1 MQTNNWFKNLLPNL
15 IAIVAFVIISALFS
29 APAVKGD
36 RIAPH
41 DTISWLYMSKEAR
54 DYYDKTGQNPGWTN
68 NMFGG
73 MPASV
78 IYEVSPTTWYANIGR
93 HLSFQSADNM
103 VNPIGYLLLT
113 MIGCFVLLKAMR
125 INTLISSIGAV
136 AYALTAYTSIL
147 LVAGHVNKVL
157 NLAYLPGVIGG
168 IIYIYRGRYLSGI
181 LNLTL
186 FFCFYLAAWH
196 LQIIYYSII
205 LILAIGIYFLV
216 IAIKEQQLAN
226 FFKSSAIILGITLIS
241 TLTIYPAL
249 TGTSDYAKYSIRGG
263 GSELTLNKE
272 HKLQETKGGL
282 SKEYAFSWSNGIGET
297 FCAFIPNL
305 YGGASGS
312 DIGEDSH
319 YGAALTQLGV
329 PQQQVAGM
337 TAQAP
342 TYFGDQPFLAG
353 PMYFGVI
360 VCFLAI
366 LALFIIKSP
375 FKWVLLG
382 AAIFFAMLSWG
393 RNFSGLNYWLF
404 DHIPLFN
411 KFRSPNMVLSFST
424 LITVMLA
431 FWGLYDFITSK
442 QDKAVLFKKFKQAS
456 ITTLGIVVA
465 LILYSQFMMSYKSA
479 ADKQLEQSFGQH
491 AGTLLKAL
499 KEDRAAMALKDGM
512 RSLVFVLIAIAALW
526 ALVKERIAAQVAVII
541 IGLACTIDLWSVAKR
556 YLNDEAYKDAYTI
569 EQEFFTPRPAEA
581 QIMKDPDPNFKV
593 LDLSINFTNDAKT
606 SYFVKTIGGYHAAK
620 LQSYQDLIET
630 QISKLNS
637 AVLNMLNTKYII
649 NPDNKGNAMVIP
661 NPAALGNAWFVSKVK
676 YTKTA
681 DETILAMNAPAI
693 SDPKQ
698 DSTGAAFNPKVEAIV
713 RDQYQKSIGSS
724 EFQADSAAK
733 ITLTSYAPPHMVYES
748 NNSHDGLAVFSEI
761 YYPENWTAYV
771 DGKATEIFP
780 VNYVL
785 RAIKVPAGKHKIEFK
800 YVNEKFQKDESIS
813 LLGSVLVTIVLLG
826 TVVFYMIRRKKQQ
839 ENPEQDNGL
848 SL

>member
-73 MPASV
+73 MPASM
-78 IYEVSPTTWYANIGR
+78 IYEVSPTTWYSYLGQF
-93 HLSFQSADNM
+93 LVFQSADHM

-147 LVAGHVNKVL
+147 LASGHVNKVL
-157 NLAYLPGVIGG
+157 DLAYLPGVIGG
-168 IIYIYRGRYLSGI
+168 IIYIYRGRYLPGI
-181 LNLTL
+181 LSLTL
-186 FFCFYLAAWH
+186 FFCFYLATWH
-196 LQIIYYSII
+196 IQIIYYSII
-205 LILAIGIYFLV
+205 LIFAICLYFLFV
-216 IAIKEQQLAN
+216 AIRDNKLVS
-226 FFKSSAIILGITLIS
+226 FFKSSAIIVTIALIGV
-241 TLTIYPAL
+241 LTVYSGLA
-249 TGTSDYAKYSIRGG
+249 GTSDYAKYSIRGG
-263 GSELTLNKE
+263 GSELTINKE
-272 HKLQETKGGL
+272 NRLQETKGGL

-319 YGAALTQLGV
+319 YGEALTQLGV

-375 FKWVLLG
+375 FKWVLFG

-404 DHIPLFN
+404 DHMPLFN

-424 LITVMLA
+424 LITIMLA

-442 QDKAVLFKKFKQAS
+442 QDKTVLFKRFKQAS
-456 ITTLGIVVA
+456 ITTLGILVA

-479 ADKQLEQSFGQH
+479 ADEQLAQSFGQH

-512 RSLVFVLIAIAALW
+512 RSLVFVLIVIAALW
-526 ALVKERIAAQVAVII
+526 ALVKERISAQVAVII

-556 YLNDEAYKDAYTI
+556 YLNEDSYKDAYTI

-606 SYFVKTIGGYHAAK
+606 SYFLKTIGGYHAAK

-630 QISKLNS
+630 HISKLNS

-649 NPDNKGNAMVIP
+649 NPDNKGNATVIP

-693 SDPKQ
+693 NDPKQ
-698 DSTGAAFNPKVEAIV
+698 DTTGTAFNPKVEAIV
-713 RDQYQKSIGSS
+713 RDQYQKTIGNSD
-724 EFQADSAAK
+724 FRVDSTAK
-733 ITLTSYAPPHMVYES
+733 ISLTSYAPPHMIYES
-748 NNSHDGLAVFSEI
+748 SNNQDGLAVFSEI

-800 YVNEKFQKDESIS
+800 YVNQKFQKNEWVNLMGSI
-813 LLGSVLVTIVLLG
+813 LVTIVLVG
-826 TVVFYMIRRKKQQ
+826 TVAFYIIRRKKQQ
-839 ENPEQDNGL
+839 ENPEQENGL

>member
-54 DYYDKTGQNPGWTN
+54 DYYDKTGQNPGWSN

-73 MPASV
+73 MPASM
-78 IYEVSPTTWYANIGR
+78 IYQVSPTTWYS
-93 HLSFQSADNM
+93 HLASFLVFQSADNM
-103 VNPIGYLLLT
+103 VNPIGYILLT

-125 INTLISSIGAV
+125 INILISAIGAV

-168 IIYIYRGRYLSGI
+168 LLYIYRGRYLTGI
-181 LNLTL
+181 LSFTL
-186 FFCFYLAAWH
+186 FFCFYMAAGH
-196 LQIIYYSII
+196 LQIIYYSIA
-205 LILAIGIYFLV
+205 LILAICIYFLV
-216 IAIKEQQLAN
+216 IAIKEQKLVN
-226 FFKSSAIILGITLIS
+226 FFKSSALILVITLIS

-263 GSELTLNKE
+263 GSELTINKDN
-272 HKLQETKGGL
+272 HLQETKGGL

-312 DIGEDSH
+312 NIGEDSH
-319 YGAALTQLGV
+319 YGEALSQLGV
-329 PQQQVAGM
+329 PAQQVAAM
-337 TAQAP
+337 TTQAP

-353 PMYFGVI
+353 PMYFGAI

-366 LALFIIKSP
+366 LAMFIIKSP

-404 DHIPLFN
+404 DHMPLFN

-442 QDKAVLFKKFKQAS
+442 QDKAILFKKFKQAS

-479 ADKQLEQSFGQH
+479 SDEQLAQSFGQH

-499 KEDRAAMALKDGM
+499 KEDRAAMALKDGL
-512 RSLVFVLIAIAALW
+512 RSLVFIAIAIAALW
-526 ALVKERIAAQVAVII
+526 ALVKERISAQVAVII
-541 IGLACTIDLWSVAKR
+541 IGLACTIDLWSVAHR
-556 YLNDEAYKDAYTI
+556 YLNEDAFKDAYAI
-569 EQEFFTPRPAEA
+569 EQEYFTPRPAES

-630 QISKLNS
+630 QISKLNGS
-637 AVLNMLNTKYII
+637 VLNMLNTKYII
-649 NPDNKGNAMVIP
+649 NPDSKGNAMVIP

-693 SDPKQ
+693 NDPKQ
-698 DSTGAAFNPKVEAIV
+698 DSAGTAFNPKVEAIV
-713 RDQYQKSIGSS
+713 RDQYQKSIGKSD
-724 EFQADSAAK
+724 FQTDSAAR
-733 ITLTSYAPPHMVYES
+733 ITLTSYALPHMVYES
-748 NNSHDGLAVFSEI
+748 NNSQDGLAVFSEI

-800 YVNEKFQKDESIS
+800 YVNEKFQKDESMS
-813 LLGSVLVTIVLLG
+813 LLGSVLVTIALFG
-826 TVVFYMIRRKKQQ
+826 TVVFFIIRRKKQQ
-839 ENPEQDNGL
+839 ENPEQENGL

>member
-29 APAVKGD
+29 GPALKGE

-54 DYYDKTGQNPGWTN
+54 DYREQTGQNAGWTN

-78 IYEVSPTTWYANIGR
+78 VYEISPTTWYARLGQFIV
-93 HLSFQSADNM
+93 LQSDDNM

-125 INTLISSIGAV
+125 INTLISAIGAV

-168 IIYIYRGRYLSGI
+168 IIYIYRGRYLPGI
-181 LNLTL
+181 LSFVL

-205 LILAIGIYFLV
+205 MILAICIYFLV
-216 IAIKEQQLAN
+216 IAIREQKLAS

-263 GSELTLNKE
+263 GSELTINKE
-272 HKLQETKGGL
+272 SKLQETKGGL

-305 YGGASGS
+305 YGGASGT

-319 YGAALTQLGV
+319 FGQALSQLGV
-329 PQQQVAGM
+329 PAQQVAGM
-337 TAQAP
+337 TSRAP

-353 PMYFGVI
+353 PMYFGAI

-366 LALFIIKSP
+366 LAMFTIKSP

-404 DHIPLFN
+404 DHMPLFN
-411 KFRSPNMVLSFST
+411 KFRSPNMVLAFST

-431 FWGLYDFITSK
+431 FWGLYDFISSK

-465 LILYSQFMMSYKSA
+465 LVLYSQFMMSYKSA
-479 ADKQLEQSFGQH
+479 ADERLAQSFGEH

-512 RSLVFVLIAIAALW
+512 RSLVFILIAIAALW
-526 ALVKERIAAQVAVII
+526 ALVKERISAQVAVIV
-541 IGLACTIDLWSVAKR
+541 IGLASTIDLWSVAKR
-556 YLNDEAYKDAYTI
+556 YLNDEAFKDAYTI

-581 QIMKDPDPNFKV
+581 QIMKDPDPNFRV
-593 LDLSINFTNDAKT
+593 LDLSIDYTNDAKT
-606 SYFVKTIGGYHAAK
+606 SYFVKTIGGYYAAK
-620 LQSYQDLIET
+620 LQTYQDLLET
-630 QISKLNS
+630 QISKLNGS
-637 AVLNMLNTKYII
+637 VLNMLNTKYII
-649 NPDNKGNAMVIP
+649 NPDGKGNATVIP
-661 NPAALGNAWFVSKVK
+661 NPSALGNAWFVSKVK

-698 DSTGAAFNPKVEAIV
+698 DTTGGAFNPKVEAIV
-713 RDQYQKSIGSS
+713 RDQYQKSIGSTD
-724 EFQADSAAK
+724 FRADSAAK

-748 NNSHDGLAVFSEI
+748 NNSHDGLAVFSEV

-771 DGKATEIFP
+771 DGKPTEIFP

-800 YVNEKFQKDESIS
+800 YVNEKFKKDEMVSLAGSI
-813 LLGSVLVTIVLLG
+813 LVTIVLLG
-826 TVVFYMIRRKKQQ
+826 TVVFYVIRRRKQQ
-839 ENPEQDNGL
+839 ENPEQENGL

>member
-54 DYYDKTGQNPGWTN
+54 DYYEKTGQNPGWSN
-68 NMFGG
+68 NMFSG
-73 MPASV
+73 MPASM
-78 IYEVSPTTWYANIGR
+78 IYQVSPTTWYS
-93 HLSFQSADNM
+93 HLGSFLVFQSADNM

-125 INTLISSIGAV
+125 INTLISSIGAI

-168 IIYIYRGRYLSGI
+168 ILYIYRGKYLSGI
-181 LNLTL
+181 LSFAL
-186 FFCFYLAAWH
+186 FFCFYLAAGH
-196 LQIIYYSII
+196 IQIIYYSIA
-205 LILAIGIYFLV
+205 LILAICTYFLV
-216 IAIKEQQLAN
+216 IAIKEQKVVT
-226 FFKSSAIILGITLIS
+226 FFKSSAIILVIALVG

-263 GSELTLNKE
+263 GSELTINKDN
-272 HKLQETKGGL
+272 HLQETKGGL

-305 YGGASGS
+305 YGGASGT

-319 YGAALTQLGV
+319 FGEALSQLGV
-329 PQQQVAGM
+329 PAQQVAGM
-337 TAQAP
+337 TSRAP

-353 PMYFGVI
+353 PMYFGAI

-366 LALFIIKSP
+366 LAMFIIKSP

-404 DHIPLFN
+404 DHMPLFN

-431 FWGLYDFITSK
+431 FWGLYDFITTK
-442 QDKAVLFKKFKQAS
+442 HDKAVLFKKFKQAA

-465 LILYSQFMMSYKSA
+465 LVLYSQFMMSYKSA
-479 ADKQLEQSFGQH
+479 SDDQLAQSFGEH

-499 KEDRAAMALKDGM
+499 KEDRAAMALKDGL
-512 RSLVFVLIAIAALW
+512 RSMVFIAIAIAALW
-526 ALVKERIAAQVAVII
+526 ALVKERISAQVAVIA
-541 IGLACTIDLWSVAKR
+541 IGLASTIDLWSVANR
-556 YLNDEAYKDAYTI
+556 YLNEEAFKDAYTI

-593 LDLSINFTNDAKT
+593 LDLSINYTNDAKT

-620 LQSYQDLIET
+620 LQSYQDLLET
-630 QISKLNS
+630 QIGKLNG

-649 NPDNKGNAMVIP
+649 TPGDKGNAAVIP

-681 DETILAMNAPAI
+681 DETVLAMNAPAI
-693 SDPKQ
+693 NDPKQ
-698 DSTGAAFNPKVEAIV
+698 DTAGTAFNPKMEVIV

-724 EFQADSAAK
+724 DFQADPAAR
-733 ITLTSYAPPHMVYES
+733 IALTSYAPPHMIYES
-748 NNSHDGLAVFSEI
+748 SNSHDGLAVFSEI
-761 YYPENWTAYV
+761 YYPEHWTAYV

-800 YVNEKFQKDESIS
+800 YVNEKFKKDETMS

-826 TVVFYMIRRKKQQ
+826 TVVFYIIRRKKQQ
-839 ENPEQDNGL
+839 ENPEQENGL